1 MILVTGGAGYI
12 GSHTV
17 KALLESGVSADQ
29 IVVLDNLYSGHR
41 WAVPDNVH
49 FVEGDTGDAQLL
61 EGLFAKHSFK
71 TILHFAAHLEVGESV
86 LSPNKYYRNNFDNAR
101 VLIDQAYVS
110 GVKEF
115 IFSSTCATIGSPR
128 ELPVSEDA
136 YCRPESPYGKSK
148 LMTEWYLADRE
159 VAASHKKSEAVKF
172 TALRYFNVAGA
183 YPGGGLGQATPN
195 ATQLIKV
202 ACEVIEGKREKL
214 LLFGTDYPTKDGTC
228 VRDYIHVYDLALAHV
243 AAWKYLQDGGSS
255 EIINLGYGH
264 GYTVREIIE
273 TVKKVSGVDFPVE
286 EVERRPGDAE
296 AIYADTSKADR
307 LLKWKPRH
315 DDIEEIC
322 RTALAWE
329 AEMKAKG
336 L

>member
-17 KALLESGVSADQ
+17 KALLESGVAASE
-29 IVVLDNLYSGHR
+29 ITVLDNLYSGHR
-41 WAVPDNVH
+41 WAVPEGVT
-49 FVEGDTGDAQLL
+49 FVEGDTGDSKLL
-61 EGLFAKHSFK
+61 SKLFSENHFK

-86 LSPNKYYRNNFDNAR
+86 LKPNKYYRNNFDNAR
-101 VLIDQAYVS
+101 VLIDQAYES
-110 GVKEF
+110 GVSEF

-128 ELPVSEDA
+128 DLPVSEDA
-136 YCRPESPYGKSK
+136 PCRPESPYGKSK
-148 LMTEWYLADRE
+148 LMTEWYLADRFE
-159 VAASHKKSEAVKF
+159 AALHARSRPMNY

-255 EIINLGYGH
+255 EVFNLGYGH
-264 GYTVREIIE
+264 GYTVREILD

-286 EVERRPGDAE
+286 EVARRPGDAE
-296 AIYADTSKADR
+296 AIYADTAKAQK
-307 LLKWKPRH
+307 LLKWTPRY

-329 AEMKAKG
+329 SEMRAKG